1 MLITLHTTIQIRS
14 HSSLKIIQIITIT
27 MSTVQPTH
35 TETRARVNEL
45 ITRKFH
51 LLPMSFV
58 IVEEAIIIR
67 RHQRVRAVPN
77 HRLTLLLRNGNQV
90 SRHRQYISYISSHFC
105 SLSLT
110 SHTYFFHSLSIAL
123 LLDDCCFFFISISLY
138 FIITIRYIGWIFR
151 KLRSAHNLDATL
163 YRF

>member
-67 RHQRVRAVPN
+67 QHQRARVVPN
-77 HRLTLLLRNGNQV
+77 RRLIRALRNGNQV
-90 SRHRQYISYISSHFC
+90 SCRQYISYISSHFAHYRSPHTPIFFLLYLSLSC
-105 SLSLT
+105 LMIVASSLSL
-110 SHTYFFHSLSIAL
+110 YRFIL
-123 LLDDCCFFFISISLY
+123 LLQFAILGGFSVNY
-138 FIITIRYIGWIFR
+138 V
-151 KLRSAHNLDATL
+151 AHTK
-163 YRF
+163 